1 MTVEQYFY
9 KAAST
14 VVVWHWEPFY
24 VPCAAGYR
32 YYPAAFSL
40 FRKRIYIPTIGKSCQ
55 VGMSRKRECRIL
67 SMSTKAQTAIKNIE
81 RLYPEKNLTPKELYD
96 QAGISKSAFYRKMAG
111 EVDFTLGELERISS
125 VLDCSIEDLLKETE

>member
-40 FRKRIYIPTIGKSCQ
+40 FGIVPLTVNESFTPLMLPRSPT
-55 VGMSRKRECRIL
+55 V
-67 SMSTKAQTAIKNIE
+67 
-81 RLYPEKNLTPKELYD
+81 
-96 QAGISKSAFYRKMAG
+96 
-111 EVDFTLGELERISS
+111 
-125 VLDCSIEDLLKETE
+125 